1 MCNTWHAD
9 AGELSDA
16 VQAGGVILARHGQA
30 LVYVDLAPRASV
42 TPAALALEGALGV
55 HALSKMLARVGA
67 CGWVRGDKKE
77 KEKKSQGI
85 NLEKQYT
92 TFTGVI
98 TLLIYC
104 CDFILK
110 FIGKILLLKLKSEGS
125 HEKVHGYIL

>member
-55 HALSKMLARVGA
+55 HALSKMLAWVGA
-67 CGWVRGDKKE
+67 CVGQGRQERKRKRKPGDQIREAVHDVYKCYY
-77 KEKKSQGI
+77 I
-85 NLEKQYT
+85 
-92 TFTGVI
+92 I
-98 TLLIYC
+98 
-104 CDFILK
+104 D
-110 FIGKILLLKLKSEGS
+110 LLL
-125 HEKVHGYIL
+125 